1 MRFPRILVAG
11 LAAALVAITAAAQA
25 PAQIPA
31 LPQPGVPTAAAINV
45 PVPPAPVPT
54 GAESWLLMDYDTGQ
68 ILAGA
73 NIDQRREP
81 ASITKVM
88 TSYVVAAEVKGGKI
102 HNDDLVTISERAWRE
117 GGAGTEGSFSGF
129 ELNSRPKLSDIEK
142 GMSVQS
148 GNDAAIA
155 LAEHTAGSEE
165 SFASLMNSYAQRIG
179 MTNSHFVNAHGLSA
193 EGHYSTARDLALLGR
208 AMIRDFPDTYAY
220 NSIKEYTVGS
230 ITQHNRNGL
239 LWREGSGVDGIK
251 TGHTS
256 NAGFCLLASAQRNGQ
271 RFIAI
276 VMGIQTNKQSEGFR
290 LRETGALNLL
300 EWGFRFF
307 ESHKLYDANKA
318 VATHKVWKGTLD
330 DVPLGLAQSVTLSV
344 QRGRYAD
351 LKPMMDVSK
360 TLIAPIK
367 KGQVIGKLRVSL
379 DGKVIAERPLIALV
393 EVPEAN
399 FFKRL
404 WHDFLMWWES

>member
-1 MRFPRILVAG
+1 LRLSSLV
-11 LAAALVAITAAAQA
+11 LAAASAALVAVASAQT
-25 PAQIPA
+25 PT
-31 LPQPGVPTAAAINV
+31 LPQPGQPAAPSAAM

-54 GAESWLLMDYDTGQ
+54 GAKAWVLMDFETGQ
-68 ILAGA
+68 ILAGENYDA
-73 NIDQRREP
+73 RMEP

-88 TSYVVAAEVKGGKI
+88 TSYVVNAEMKNGKI
-102 HNDDLVTISERAWRE
+102 KQDDLVTMSERAWRE

-129 ELNSRPKLSDIEK
+129 ELNSRNKLEDVEK

-165 SFASLMNSYAQRIG
+165 AFASLMNAYAARLG
-179 MTNSHFVNAHGLSA
+179 MKNSHFTNAHGLSDPN
-193 EGHYSTARDLALLGR
+193 HYSTAHDLAILGR
-208 AMIRDFPDTYAY
+208 AMIRDFPQAYAY
-220 NSIKEYTVGS
+220 NSIKEFTVGS

-256 NAGFCLLASAQRNGQ
+256 NAGFCLLASAKRGNQ
-271 RFIAI
+271 RFISI
-276 VMGIQTNKQSEGFR
+276 VMGIETKSQAEGFR
-290 LRETGALNLL
+290 LRETGNLNLL

-307 ESHKLYDANKA
+307 ESHKIYDANKA
-318 VATHKVWKGTLD
+318 ITTNQVWKGTENS
-330 DVPLGLAQSVTLSV
+330 VGLGLAQPLVLSV
-344 QRGRYAD
+344 ERGRYAA
-351 LKPMMDVSK
+351 LKPAMDVPK
-360 TLIAPIK
+360 QLVAPIK
-367 KGQVIGKLRVSL
+367 KGQVIGKLRVTL
-379 DGKVIAERPLIALV
+379 DGKLIAERPVIALR

-404 WHDFLMWWES
+404 WHELLMWWES